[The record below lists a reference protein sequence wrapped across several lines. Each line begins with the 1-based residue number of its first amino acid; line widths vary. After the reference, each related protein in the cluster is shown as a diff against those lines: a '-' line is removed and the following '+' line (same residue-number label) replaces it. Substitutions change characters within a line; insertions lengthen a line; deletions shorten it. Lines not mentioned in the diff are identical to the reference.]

1 MTPPEI
7 CSMYNSMA
15 CRKLAWLFPIETRVY
30 EGGQRERRGRGIAQ
44 YEHSDERG
52 YG

>member
-1 MTPPEI
+1 MPWTDAPRDP
-7 CSMYNSMA
+7 SSA
-15 CRKLAWLFPIETRVY
+15 VCRKLAWLFPIETRVY
-30 EGGQRERRGRGIAQ
+30 EGGRERRGRGIAQ